1 MLPDD
6 SEPSCAAL
14 ATAARLLI
22 SLPAPRTQHGVAKAS
37 LPESLGGG
45 SRGGRP
51 PERVLLPDGGARDAA
66 GWATARAHAI
76 IMAAA
81 AGHRRERDGIERHA
95 RGGARWVMR
104 VGGNHAT
111 KTRAAA
117 SLASSGGRSRC
128 EPELSRPLTQHRM
141 SGLQIAP

>member
-14 ATAARLLI
+14 ATTARLLI
-22 SLPAPRTQHGVAKAS
+22 SLPAPRTQQHGVAKAS

-81 AGHRRERDGIERHA
+81 AADHRREPLQNETELRDTHEAA
-95 RGGARWVMR
+95 RGG
-104 VGGNHAT
+104 
-111 KTRAAA
+111 
-117 SLASSGGRSRC
+117 
-128 EPELSRPLTQHRM
+128 
-141 SGLQIAP
+141 

>member
-6 SEPSCAAL
+6 SESSCAAL
-14 ATAARLLI
+14 ATTARLLI

-81 AGHRRERDGIERHA
+81 ARPPARAAAERDGVERHA

-104 VGGNHAT
+104 VGV
-111 KTRAAA
+111 
-117 SLASSGGRSRC
+117 
-128 EPELSRPLTQHRM
+128 EPRDED
-141 SGLQIAP
+141 

>member
-1 MLPDD
+1 LSKKLTELVTYFTMLPDD
-6 SEPSCAAL
+6 SESSCAAL
-14 ATAARLLI
+14 ATTARLLN

-81 AGHRRERDGIERHA
+81 AGHRREPLQNETELRGTHEAA
-95 RGGARWVMR
+95 RGG
-104 VGGNHAT
+104 
-111 KTRAAA
+111 
-117 SLASSGGRSRC
+117 
-128 EPELSRPLTQHRM
+128 
-141 SGLQIAP
+141 